1 MGTSENMKHQSR
13 QLDRTVDAIDT
24 TIENAKRSQKLV
36 NKLTWWKS
44 PFVRR
49 TNTTNTKTTM
59 TSTTTKEKKKK
70 NNKKKDNQNKVSDET
85 ISSHL
90 KDEKTKATMITTT
103 KLKNQIDEEEGS
115 EEEKNYEYDQDMAL
129 DTIDSLLDE
138 LQDRAKEFKNEIQY
152 QNTKLNH
159 IQETTNSANEIITR
173 ATK

>member
-59 TSTTTKEKKKK
+59 TSSTTTKEKKKK
-70 NNKKKDNQNKVSDET
+70 NNKKNDNDTKSVRHLLFTRRRKKDNQNKVSDET
-85 ISSHL
+85 ISKHL

-115 EEEKNYEYDQDMAL
+115 EEEKNCEYDQD
-129 DTIDSLLDE
+129 
-138 LQDRAKEFKNEIQY
+138 
-152 QNTKLNH
+152 
-159 IQETTNSANEIITR
+159 
-173 ATK
+173 